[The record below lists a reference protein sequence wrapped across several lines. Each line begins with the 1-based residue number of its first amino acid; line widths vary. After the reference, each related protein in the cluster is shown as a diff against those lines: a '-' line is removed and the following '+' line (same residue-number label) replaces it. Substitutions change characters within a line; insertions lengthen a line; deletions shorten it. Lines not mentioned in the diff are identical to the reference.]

1 MTENIAL
8 YSRIGY
14 IDTHR
19 AEVRFQVRAGLE
31 RQHGVT

>member
-14 IDTHR
+14 KEYDR
-19 AEVRFQVRAGLE
+19 RPQEGFSLVYMRKPFG
-31 RQHGVT
+31 